1 MASPFP
7 GMDPYL
13 EQHWGDVHSSLVIYA
28 RNQLQKVLP
37 KDLRA
42 RVEERVV
49 IAGLGRPRSVFPD
62 VRVIETQG
70 KSRRPARAATQVI
83 IAEPV
88 VIELPD
94 ESETQTFVEI
104 RDASSDSRVVTVLEV
119 LSPSNKRPG
128 DAQEQYLRKQLEL
141 LQAGVSLVEIDL
153 LREGD
158 WVVALPQDVL
168 QPDLHTPYRVVVRRG
183 WRRLHVD
190 YYPISLDQR
199 LPTIK
204 VPLRPTDTDVA
215 LNLQALLELCYED
228 GGYDDLDYAAQPQ
241 PPLSEAASRWADQLL
256 RRARRRPPLKPRSG
270 HS

>member
-1 MASPFP
+1 MPSPFP

-49 IAGLGRPRSVFPD
+49 VTGLGRPRSFFPD
-62 VRVIETQG
+62 VRVIETERTA
-70 KSRRPARAATQVI
+70 RRPLSGAADVAV
-83 IAEPV
+83 AEPV
-88 VIELPD
+88 IIELPD
-94 ESETQTFVEI
+94 EPETQTFVEI
-104 RDASSDSRVVTVLEV
+104 RQAAPDSRVVTVLEV

-153 LREGD
+153 LRAGD
-158 WVVALPQDVL
+158 WIVAVPVDAL
-168 QPDLHTPYRVVVRRG
+168 QPKLRTLYHVVVRRG
-183 WRRLHVD
+183 WRPLQVD
-190 YYPISLDQR
+190 YYPISMAER

-204 VPLRPTDTDVA
+204 VPLRPSDRDVP
-215 LNLQALLELCYED
+215 LGLQAMIERCYED
-228 GGYDDLDYAAQPQ
+228 SGYDDIDYAEELR
-241 PPLSEAASRWADQLL
+241 PPLPPATARWAAQLL
-256 RRARRRPPLKPRSG
+256 RRTHRRPARKRRP
-270 HS
+270 

>member
-1 MASPFP
+1 MPSPFP

-49 IAGLGRPRSVFPD
+49 IAGLGRPRSVYPD
-62 VRVIETQG
+62 MPVIETQR
-70 KSRRPARAATQVI
+70 KSRSPAKGAARVAV
-83 IAEPV
+83 AEPV

-94 ESETQTFVEI
+94 EPETQTFVEI

-141 LQAGVSLVEIDL
+141 LHAGVSLVEVDL

-158 WVVALPQDVL
+158 WVVALPQGAL
-168 QPDLHTPYRVVVRRG
+168 QPDLRTPYRVVVRRG
-183 WRRLHVD
+183 WRRLQAD
-190 YYPISLDQR
+190 YYPISLAER

-204 VPLRPTDTDVA
+204 VPLRSTDADVP
-215 LNLQALLELCYED
+215 LDLQSLLEQCYED
-228 GGYDDLDYAAQPQ
+228 GGYDDLDYTAEPQ
-241 PPLSEAASRWADQLL
+241 PPLSKADSRWAAQLL
-256 RRARRRPPLKPRSG
+256 RRARRRPSRKPKS
-270 HS
+270 